1 MPKSQNFC
9 VASLANELGEPSE
22 TVPIPTAPFC
32 WSVAASAKRN
42 AAQRARAA
50 PTVREPKRH
59 APHPQRQPRFVS
71 VQASEPSHDA

>member
-1 MPKSQNFC
+1 MVPNSQNFC

-22 TVPIPTAPFC
+22 TSPIPTAPFC

-50 PTVREPKRH
+50 PTVPG
-59 APHPQRQPRFVS
+59 A
-71 VQASEPSHDA
+71 